1 MDQRS
6 ATQRLLRNSAVWTR
20 VAAPS
25 RSHKRGAHAA
35 AQRITRRR
43 SRCQLC
49 DFEQPTIRPS
59 FRLIMFRPMI
69 RPVNVYPTHPTHR
82 SPRKAAPSER
92 ASWLVKQSLLRIC
105 FPSSHHMAGKRDSEV
120 RGRRPGRVRA
130 SIVHHGGQGPQGK
143 KLRVRDVSWVDH
155 EARASSL
162 SPEGHTAANR
172 DSPKKALHAY
182 TCRGPG
188 EARARPHTAHATRAP
203 VCSRKD
209 CKDSRAQCVARV
221 QLKKYHSDSAMF
233 SAASV
238 IAPHRVGVR

>member
-120 RGRRPGRVRA
+120 RGRRPV
-130 SIVHHGGQGPQGK
+130 
-143 KLRVRDVSWVDH
+143 
-155 EARASSL
+155 EAA
-162 SPEGHTAANR
+162 
-172 DSPKKALHAY
+172 
-182 TCRGPG
+182 GPG
-188 EARARPHTAHATRAP
+188 SGLYCSSWWAGPTGKEAARARRLVGGPRGARIVAQSRGPHCSESRLAEKGTTCVHLPRAGRGP
-203 VCSRKD
+203 SE
-209 CKDSRAQCVARV
+209 
-221 QLKKYHSDSAMF
+221 
-233 SAASV
+233 
-238 IAPHRVGVR
+238 APHRTRHTAPRV